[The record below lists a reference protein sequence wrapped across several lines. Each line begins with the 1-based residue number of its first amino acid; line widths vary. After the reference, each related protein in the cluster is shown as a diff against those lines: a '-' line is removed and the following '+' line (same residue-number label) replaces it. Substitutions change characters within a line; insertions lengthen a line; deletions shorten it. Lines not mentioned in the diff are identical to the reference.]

1 MKTLYR
7 AFAVAIIG
15 GSLAVAGGCASTR
28 TKQSGTEYVN
38 DAVITS
44 KVKTKLVEDQALKA
58 FQIDVETF
66 RGDVLLSG
74 FVDNQEQIGKAV
86 EVAKSVDGVK
96 AVKNSLIVKKEK
108 QSES

>member
-1 MKTLYR
+1 MKTVQKL
-7 AFAVAIIG
+7 
-15 GSLAVAGGCASTR
+15 LAALFISTALALSFGCASSG
-28 TKQSGTEYVN
+28 KQSSTGEYV
-38 DAVITS
+38 DDSVITS
-44 KVKTKLVEDQALKA
+44 KVKTRLIEDQALKA

-74 FVDNQEQIGKAV
+74 FVDSPEQISKAV

-108 QSES
+108 TS

>member
-1 MKTLYR
+1 MKTVQKFL
-7 AFAVAIIG
+7 AVLFV
-15 GSLAVAGGCASTR
+15 SLAVGLAGCAGSRTQSTA
-28 TKQSGTEYVN
+28 GEYV
-38 DAVITS
+38 DDSVITS
-44 KVKTKLVEDQALKA
+44 KVKTRLIEDQALKA

-74 FVDNQEQIGKAV
+74 FVDSSEQINKAV

-108 QSES
+108 TS

>member
-1 MKTLYR
+1 MKSIKNVV
-7 AFAVAIIG
+7 AVAMLGIAM
-15 GSLAVAGGCASTR
+15 AVAGGCASSR
-28 TKQSGTEYVN
+28 TQSSAGEYV
-38 DAVITS
+38 DDSVITS
-44 KVKTKLVEDQALKA
+44 KVKTKLIEDQALKA

-74 FVDNQEQIGKAV
+74 FVDSQDQIMKAV

-108 QSES
+108 ESS

>member
-1 MKTLYR
+1 MKSMYK
-7 AFAVAIIG
+7 AVAV
-15 GSLAVAGGCASTR
+15 SVMMAVLGLSAGCAGTRNSEST
-28 TKQSGTEYVN
+28 GEYVD

-44 KVKTKLVEDQALKA
+44 KVKSKLIEDQALKA

-74 FVDNQEQIGKAV
+74 FVDNSEQISKAV
-86 EVAKSVDGVK
+86 EVAKSVNGVK

-108 QSES
+108 TS

>member
-1 MKTLYR
+1 MKSMYK
-7 AFAVAIIG
+7 AVAVG
-15 GSLAVAGGCASTR
+15 VMTAVLGISAGCAGTR
-28 TKQSGTEYVN
+28 NNKSAGEYVD

-44 KVKTKLVEDQALKA
+44 KVKSKLIEDQALKA

-74 FVDNQEQIGKAV
+74 FVDNSEQISKAV
-86 EVAKSVDGVK
+86 EVAKSVNGVK

-108 QSES
+108 TS

>member
-1 MKTLYR
+1 MKSMYK
-7 AFAVAIIG
+7 AVAVGIMAATLG
-15 GSLAVAGGCASTR
+15 VSAGCAS
-28 TKQSGTEYVN
+28 SGKKESAGEYVD

-44 KVKTKLVEDQALKA
+44 KVKTKLIEDQALKA

-74 FVDNQEQIGKAV
+74 FVDSQDQINKAV

-96 AVKNSLIVKKEK
+96 AVKNSLIVKKDR
-108 QSES
+108 QS

>member
-1 MKTLYR
+1 MKSMYK
-7 AFAVAIIG
+7 AVAVGVIT
-15 GSLAVAGGCASTR
+15 AVLGVSAGCASNR
-28 TKQSGTEYVN
+28 TNESAGEYVD

-44 KVKTKLVEDQALKA
+44 KVKSKLIEDQALKA

-74 FVDNQEQIGKAV
+74 FVDNDDQISKAV
-86 EVAKSVDGVK
+86 EVAKSVNGVK

-108 QSES
+108 TS

>member
-7 AFAVAIIG
+7 AVAIAVIG
-15 GSLAVAGGCASTR
+15 STLAVAGGCASTR
-28 TKQSGTEYVN
+28 TQESGKEYVA
-38 DAVITS
+38 DSVITS
-44 KVKTKLVEDQALKA
+44 KVKTKLIEDQALKA

-74 FVDNQEQIGKAV
+74 FVDNQQQISKAV

-96 AVKNSLIVKKEK
+96 AVKNSLIVKKDN
-108 QSES
+108 QSS